1 MDIFDIIGPV
11 MVGPSSSHTAGA
23 VRIGYISQK
32 LMGEQI
38 KEANILLY
46 GSFLD
51 TGKGHGTNK
60 AIVAGLLGMQPDDM
74 RIPHSMEIAEKK
86 GIKVTFGK
94 STLKEAHP
102 NSAQIILTGI
112 SGKQLEVVGE
122 SLGGSRINIAQIDGI
137 TTNFSGDYPTLVVHN
152 QDQPGH
158 VSEVTSMLAHKSVN
172 IATMQLYR
180 SNRGGD
186 AVMVLECDQEIPRE
200 GIEWLKKVEGI
211 TKVTYLSQKG
221 DLIMNYHSINDLVEL
236 CHKNNAQIWQ
246 VIMMDNA
253 HERMVSEDKIFENM
267 RLMYKAMKTADN
279 NYDKSLKSPS
289 RMAGG
294 DGELMYQYNKSG
306 RNICGDFVGMVMEK
320 ALKMGESNACMRRI
334 VAAPTAGSCGV
345 IPAVFISYETYFKA
359 LEDDMVK
366 ALLIASGI
374 GAVIAENAS
383 IAGASGG
390 CQAEIGSAS
399 AMAAAGLTFLQ
410 GGDSLQIVNSSALA
424 LKSMLGLA
432 CDPVCGLVE
441 VPCIKR
447 NVAGAMN
454 AITAAQMSMAGIK
467 SVISPDEVIDSM
479 QRIGAAMPSS
489 LKETARE
496 GLAITPTAELIK
508 RELDKVTD

>member
-122 SLGGSRINIAQIDGI
+122 SLGGSRINITQIDGI

-172 IATMQLYR
+172 IASMQLYR
-180 SNRGGD
+180 SNRGGN

-221 DLIMNYHSINDLVEL
+221 D
-236 CHKNNAQIWQ
+236 
-246 VIMMDNA
+246 
-253 HERMVSEDKIFENM
+253 
-267 RLMYKAMKTADN
+267 
-279 NYDKSLKSPS
+279 
-289 RMAGG
+289 
-294 DGELMYQYNKSG
+294 
-306 RNICGDFVGMVMEK
+306 
-320 ALKMGESNACMRRI
+320 
-334 VAAPTAGSCGV
+334 
-345 IPAVFISYETYFKA
+345 
-359 LEDDMVK
+359 
-366 ALLIASGI
+366 
-374 GAVIAENAS
+374 
-383 IAGASGG
+383 
-390 CQAEIGSAS
+390 
-399 AMAAAGLTFLQ
+399 
-410 GGDSLQIVNSSALA
+410 
-424 LKSMLGLA
+424 
-432 CDPVCGLVE
+432 
-441 VPCIKR
+441 
-447 NVAGAMN
+447 
-454 AITAAQMSMAGIK
+454 
-467 SVISPDEVIDSM
+467 
-479 QRIGAAMPSS
+479 
-489 LKETARE
+489 
-496 GLAITPTAELIK
+496 
-508 RELDKVTD
+508 